1 MALCDNFLKSDVNAV
16 KVPLMPLK
24 GAVNAVKKVPLMSIP
39 KKWQY
44 IKVVRAISSNFLEF
58 DEKELIGYQRT
69 MLTTMHASHLRT
81 LYIPLLGIYVKS
93 KCTAL
98 FGLPAI

>member
-39 KKWQY
+39 KK
-44 IKVVRAISSNFLEF
+44 
-58 DEKELIGYQRT
+58 
-69 MLTTMHASHLRT
+69 
-81 LYIPLLGIYVKS
+81 
-93 KCTAL
+93 
-98 FGLPAI
+98 